1 MAQLTCPQCGSPI
14 SAEQINIQK
23 TLAVCP
29 ACATVFDFSATVSD
43 PAPIP
48 AATHKRK
55 RRKVKQPEHITI
67 QPNATGLD
75 LVYKWGIKSESQ
87 STLFWMGLWAVIAIA
102 ISIVFPLLSGEA
114 IFSGDSPFWLGTL
127 FVGGFPFYYFLCLFT
142 NSTRFLLD
150 EDQLQ
155 VRTTPLW
162 FWGAGHAT
170 VDTPDVEAVY
180 WELAEDADE
189 DDENYTVYARLR
201 DGERKKLLE
210 GILKLD
216 AEFIAQEMNSALYE
230 LENGDYA
237 HLTEGEDMEDESEA
251 SHPAARERKA

>member
-1 MAQLTCPQCGSPI
+1 MAQLTCPHCGSPI

-29 ACATVFDFSATVSD
+29 ACATVFDFSSTVSD

-48 AATHKRK
+48 AAAHKRK

-67 QPNATGLD
+67 QRNATGLD

-114 IFSGDSPFWLGTL
+114 IFGGDSPFWLGTL

-170 VDTPDVEAVY
+170 VDTADVEAVY
-180 WELAEDADE
+180 SEVADDE
-189 DDENYTVYARLR
+189 DDGYNVYARLR
-201 DGERKKLLE
+201 DGDRKTLLE
-210 GILKLD
+210 GLLKND

-230 LENGDYA
+230 LETGDYA
-237 HLTEGEDMEDESEA
+237 HLTEGEGIDDESEA

>member
-1 MAQLTCPQCGSPI
+1 MAQLTCPHCGSPI

-48 AATHKRK
+48 AAAHKRK

-114 IFSGDSPFWLGTL
+114 IFGGDSPFWLGTL

-170 VDTPDVEAVY
+170 VDTADVEAVY
-180 WELAEDADE
+180 SEVADDE
-189 DDENYTVYARLR
+189 DDGYNVYARLR
-201 DGERKKLLE
+201 DGERKLLLE
-210 GILKLD
+210 GLLKND

-230 LENGDYA
+230 IETGDYA
-237 HLTEGEDMEDESEA
+237 HLTEGEGIDDESETR
-251 SHPAARERKA
+251 HPAARERKA

>member
-1 MAQLTCPQCGSPI
+1 MAQLTCPHCGSPI

-29 ACATVFDFSATVSD
+29 ACATVFDFSATVST
-43 PAPIP
+43 PAVVIP
-48 AATHKRK
+48 TAHKRK

-210 GILKLD
+210 GILKQD
-216 AEFIAQEMNSALYE
+216 AEFIAQELNAGLYE
-230 LENGDYA
+230 LENGDYD
-237 HLTEGEDMEDESEA
+237 HLTEREGMDDESEA
-251 SHPAARERKA
+251 SQPAARERKA

>member
-29 ACATVFDFSATVSD
+29 ACATVFDFSATVST
-43 PAPIP
+43 PAVVTP
-48 AATHKRK
+48 TVQKRK

-180 WELAEDADE
+180 WELAED
-189 DDENYTVYARLR
+189 DENYTVYARLR

-210 GILKLD
+210 GILKQD

-237 HLTEGEDMEDESEA
+237 HLTEGEDMDEESEA
-251 SHPAARERKA
+251 SHPTARERKA